1 MKEDR
6 NGEEKTRRIE
16 LGEGLR
22 KGNGGDTG
30 RNDEH
35 KRVNVTK
42 GNQIFIKN
50 NCLFSYKFSF
60 L

>member
-1 MKEDR
+1 MYLLFASCFEMVERGK
-6 NGEEKTRRIE
+6 NGGGGKKIREVE

-35 KRVNVTK
+35 RGKT
-42 GNQIFIKN
+42 
-50 NCLFSYKFSF
+50 
-60 L
+60 